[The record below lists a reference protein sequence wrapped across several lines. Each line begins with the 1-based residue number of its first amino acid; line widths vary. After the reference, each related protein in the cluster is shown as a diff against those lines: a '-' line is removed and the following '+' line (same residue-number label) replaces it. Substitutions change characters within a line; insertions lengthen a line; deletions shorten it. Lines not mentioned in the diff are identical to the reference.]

1 MSIHWKNTKKAFV
14 FKLSC
19 CSMFSI
25 SAVLNSTLFNSTA
38 NTSSKINFL
47 TFEMLHWLLLLVL
60 LFQLAILRRRKK
72 NLQIAM
78 TVQFLPITLAQLC
91 SKIKEYYL
99 GLIDK
104 VFSLNQG
111 VLFRQNT
118 FYPSQNS
125 DSRVFLSKKQKK
137 KKNPSN
143 SQNIGKEIVKVN
155 SCNFYIVHN
164 FEITEILQ
172 IDLTKNNRTVQ
183 HFLKLSNI
191 FQFYLSDILLCKC

>member
-25 SAVLNSTLFNSTA
+25 SAVLNSTLFNSST

-118 FYPSQNS
+118 FYFILCNIQIHEFFCQTCKRISPIHKTL
-125 DSRVFLSKKQKK
+125 VKK
-137 KKNPSN
+137 S
-143 SQNIGKEIVKVN
+143 
-155 SCNFYIVHN
+155 
-164 FEITEILQ
+164 
-172 IDLTKNNRTVQ
+172 
-183 HFLKLSNI
+183 
-191 FQFYLSDILLCKC
+191 